1 MKRLFLVY
9 AFIFFIAN
17 FAFAKLSIEIPEKMY
32 ASTEQAHILQTGKP
46 ASDKVIK
53 RDKQVI
59 TNNIDYLYSNNEYIK
74 NRISKL
80 VNSAIYPNENI
91 IYSFLMICPDGAS
104 YDYYILTDKKLI
116 NAAIS
121 PFLDGEDGNYF
132 VVLDFITHTKREF
145 KLLTS
150 QLDELRNY
158 KGWISPRGGTAI
170 QFLFFSVYEN
180 NTPVTTFVLYGDFD
194 TITPAIKN
202 VYQTCYDFLAVLRKS
217 RVINYFECKKNA
229 KIRPE

>member
-1 MKRLFLVY
+1 MKRLFLAY
-9 AFIFFIAN
+9 TFTLLFAN

-32 ASTEQAHILQTGKP
+32 ATTEQALILRRGGP
-46 ASDKVIK
+46 ASDKIIGWNKQAIK
-53 RDKQVI
+53 
-59 TNNIDYLYSNNEYIK
+59 NSLDYLYANKEYIK

-80 VNSAIYPNENI
+80 VNSAIEPNENI
-91 IYSFLMICPDGAS
+91 IYSFLMICPDSAS
-104 YDYYILTDKKLI
+104 YDYYILTDKKLT

-132 VVLDFITHTKREF
+132 VVLDFITHNKREL
-145 KLLTS
+145 KLLTA

-158 KGWISPRGGTAI
+158 KGWISPWCGTHI
-170 QFLFFSVYEN
+170 NFLFFSVYEK
-180 NTPVTTFVLYGDFD
+180 NTPVNTFVLYGDFD

-217 RVINYFECKKNA
+217 RVINYFEYKKNA
-229 KIRPE
+229 KISSE